1 MLLSA
6 ERGTGSLQDSS
17 PPLHTL
23 GKELIHLHVGASSTT
38 AVMSKTQRGASP
50 ASSLHGTRSR
60 RQLGEAGT
68 GVAQPGGGGRE
79 GGRHVR
85 DLSSILVFRSG
96 FGDGEPP
103 AAGLN
108 GRTQAIRGLGGLGGG
123 IYFKS
128 LRLVP
133 PVIY

>member
-79 GGRHVR
+79 GGMSEISAASLCSDQ
-85 DLSSILVFRSG
+85 DLVTGSLLQLDSM
-96 FGDGEPP
+96 
-103 AAGLN
+103 AG
-108 GRTQAIRGLGGLGGG
+108 RRR
-123 IYFKS
+123 YED
-128 LRLVP
+128 
-133 PVIY
+133 